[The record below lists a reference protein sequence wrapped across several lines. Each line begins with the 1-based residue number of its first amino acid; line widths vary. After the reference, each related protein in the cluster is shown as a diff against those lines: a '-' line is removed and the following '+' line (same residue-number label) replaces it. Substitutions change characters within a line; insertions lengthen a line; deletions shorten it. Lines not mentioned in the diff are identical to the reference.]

1 MTLLTRD
8 FDYHLPPH
16 LIAQEPVEPRDGS
29 RLLVLERASG
39 TIRHALFR
47 DLPEILGPDDLLV
60 GNDSRVIPARLAA
73 HKESG
78 GGLEIL
84 LLRPHSASGDEVLSL
99 GSDLL
104 RPGPWRWLCLI
115 GGRVRPG
122 TRFVLDR
129 VGPGKGAV
137 RGTVEAVFEDGQRLV
152 AFDSDPLPILDA
164 LGTMPLPPYIRRPL
178 DRPERYQTVYAAHP
192 GSAAAPTA
200 GLHFTPR
207 LLERLAQRGVGWETV
222 TLHVGLDT
230 FRPVE
235 VEALADHRMHREW
248 AELPEPAVR
257 AIEGRRQGGGRV
269 VAVGTTSVRVL
280 ESAARAAMPGPLRPY
295 AGWTDLFLYPGAAFA
310 VVDALITNFHLPRSS
325 LLMLVSAFAG
335 REAIAAAYAE
345 AIRAE
350 YRFFSFGDAML
361 IL

>member
-1 MTLLTRD
+1 MALLTSD
-8 FDYHLPPH
+8 FDYQLPTH
-16 LIAQEPVEPRDGS
+16 LIAQEPVEPRDRS

-39 TIRHALFR
+39 TIRHALFQ
-47 DLPEILGPDDLLV
+47 DLPEILGPSDLLV

-78 GGLEIL
+78 GGLELL
-84 LLRPHSASGDEVLSL
+84 LLRPLAADDRGAAQDVAA
-99 GSDLL
+99 GAD
-104 RPGPWRWLCLI
+104 PWRWLCLI

-129 VGPGKGAV
+129 GAPGAETV
-137 RGTVEAVFEDGQRLV
+137 RGTVEATFEDGQRLV
-152 AFDSDPLPILDA
+152 AFDRDLLPLLDD

-178 DRPERYQTVYAAHP
+178 DRPERYQTVYAARA

-207 LLERLAQRGVGWETV
+207 LLERLGSRGIGWETV

-235 VEALADHRMHREW
+235 VERLEDHRMHQEW
-248 AELPEPAVR
+248 VELPERTLRGIVDH
-257 AIEGRRQGGGRV
+257 RRRGGRV
-269 VAVGTTSVRVL
+269 LAVGTTSVRVL
-280 ESAARAAMPGPLRPY
+280 ESAARASRPGPLRPF
-295 AGWTDLFLYPGAAFA
+295 AGWTDLFLYPGASFE
-310 VVDALITNFHLPRSS
+310 VVEGLITNFHLPRSS

-345 AIRAE
+345 AIRE
-350 YRFFSFGDAML
+350 GYRFFSFGDAML